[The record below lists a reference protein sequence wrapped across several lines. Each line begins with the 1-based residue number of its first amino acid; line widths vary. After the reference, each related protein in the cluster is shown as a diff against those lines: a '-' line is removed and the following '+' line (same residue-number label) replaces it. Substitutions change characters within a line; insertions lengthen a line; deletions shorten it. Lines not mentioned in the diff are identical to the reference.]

1 MKTLAK
7 PQKMIYNVYHKGGNA
22 MNVAISK
29 WGNSIGIRIPVIITE
44 SLGLQAG
51 DQVACELKDDGLF
64 MRKQQST
71 AQMFEQFYGKP
82 FEKITPDDLGSAEEI
97 DWGEDVGGEVY

>member
-1 MKTLAK
+1 MTTLAK
-7 PQKMIYNVYHKGGNA
+7 PQKMIYNVYHKRRGCYECCNIKMGKQYRDTHSGN
-22 MNVAISK
+22 N
-29 WGNSIGIRIPVIITE
+29 NRIPWI
-44 SLGLQAG
+44 AG
-51 DQVACELKDDGLF
+51 RRPSELKDGGLF